1 MTDKDVALRLK
12 LEGADANK
20 VVKIFKQEL
29 REANG
34 ELLKMQTLY
43 GESSKQ
49 AQQAADRV
57 ASLKDQIK
65 AAGEVADL
73 FDPGNKFM
81 VFGNAIRTV
90 TGGFAG
96 LQGAMA
102 LFGNESEE
110 LQKTM
115 VKLQG
120 AMALTQGVSTI
131 LDSAKDFQRLGA
143 IIKTQVV
150 TAFSTLRGAMM
161 ATGIGALVVAVGALV
176 TNFGGLRDKLFELI
190 PGLKTV
196 TDFVGGL
203 VQRFT
208 DFIGVTS
215 ESERALESQNKA
227 LESSIKRNQEWLDR
241 NGDKFDEYTKRK
253 IQANITYQ
261 ENLKKLNEDETK
273 SEEQKQKEKA
283 EWAQWLNRQVANAD
297 KDRYETAAKAREEDR
312 KKREAEFV
320 KEQEDAKARLA
331 KQLDEELAMRRAMTA
346 KIKEEEVVNFESIK
360 AEEKKKEDERAEMMK
375 QAGERVNATV
385 GAFLEQRAKQYEENS
400 KRELEIQQLKNQIE
414 IEGERA
420 KLANIASILESSA
433 QIAGQQTAAGKALS
447 IAATTISTY
456 QAAQSA
462 YQSQFV
468 PIPTPSSPIRGTIAA
483 IAAVAA
489 GLARVKAIMSVKVP
503 GGSAGGGVPPLP
515 NAGGG
520 VGLPNAAISPTASP
534 TAINQEL
541 LDRTGNAAVRAYVL
555 ESDNTSSQQVVQ
567 RIQRAARLGG

>member
-1 MTDKDVALRLK
+1 MADKDVALK
-12 LEGADANK
+12 LRVDGQEADK
-20 VVKIFKQEL
+20 TVKSFKQQL
-29 REANG
+29 RESQQ
-34 ELLKMQTLY
+34 ELLKIQERFGPVSKEALAAAKQVAQLRDQMQ
-43 GESSKQ
+43 EAK
-49 AQQAADRV
+49 
-57 ASLKDQIK
+57 
-65 AAGEVADL
+65 EVADL

-120 AMALTQGVSTI
+120 AMALSQGVSTI

-176 TNFGGLRDKLFELI
+176 TNFGGLRDKIYDLI

-208 DFIGVTS
+208 DFVGITS
-215 ESERALESQNKA
+215 EAERALDRQNDA
-227 LESSIKRNQEWLDR
+227 LQSSIKSNQEWLDR

-253 IQANITYQ
+253 IDANIKYK
-261 ENLKKLNEDETK
+261 ESLLALNKDETK
-273 SEEQKQKEKA
+273 SEEQKQRERA
-283 EWAQWLNRQVANAD
+283 EWAQWLNRQVAKAD
-297 KDRYETAAKAREEDR
+297 ADRTEAAVKARQEEN
-312 KKREAEFV
+312 KRIEAENIRA
-320 KEQEDAKARLA
+320 QEEAKARLA
-331 KQLDEELAMRRAMTA
+331 KQLDDELAMRRAMTA
-346 KIKEEEVVNFESIK
+346 KIKQEDVVNFEAIK
-360 AEEKKKEDERAEMMK
+360 EEEKNRENARAEMMK
-375 QAGERVNATV
+375 QAGERVNSII
-385 GAFLEQRAKQYEENS
+385 GPFLEKKAQLYS
-400 KRELEIQQLKNQIE
+400 KNRQKELDNQKLMNQIE
-414 IEGERA
+414 LEGERA
-420 KLANIASILESSA
+420 KVANLASILESSS
-433 QIAGQQTAAGKALS
+433 QIAGQQTVAGKALA

-462 YQSQFV
+462 YQSQFL
-468 PIPTPSSPIRGTIAA
+468 PLPTASSPIRGTIAA

-489 GLARVKAIMSVKVP
+489 GLARVKAIMSIKVP
-503 GGSAGGGVPPLP
+503 GVAATGGPQPVGAPAPQLP
-515 NAGGG
+515 T
-520 VGLPNAAISPTASP
+520 AAIAPTASP

-541 LDRTGNAAVRAYVL
+541 LDRQGNAAIRAYVVDT
-555 ESDNTSSQQVVQ
+555 DNVSGVERLQ
-567 RIQRAARLGG
+567 RVQRAARLG

>member
-1 MTDKDVALRLK
+1 MADKDIALK
-12 LEGADANK
+12 LRADGSQADST
-20 VVKIFKQEL
+20 VKSFKQQL
-29 REANG
+29 RESQQ
-34 ELLKMQTLY
+34 ELLKIQERFGPVSKEALAAAKQVANLRDQMQ
-43 GESSKQ
+43 EAK
-49 AQQAADRV
+49 
-57 ASLKDQIK
+57 
-65 AAGEVADL
+65 EVADL

-131 LDSAKDFQRLGA
+131 MDSAKDFQRLGA

-346 KIKEEEVVNFESIK
+346 KFKEEDVVNFEAIKEEE
-360 AEEKKKEDERAEMMK
+360 KKRENERDEMMR
-375 QAGERVNATV
+375 QAGERVNATI
-385 GAFLEQRAKQYEENS
+385 GKFLEARAQQYE
-400 KRELEIQQLKNQIE
+400 KNNKETDERNKLYRQIE

-420 KLANIASILESSA
+420 KVANLASILESSS
-433 QIAGQQTAAGKALS
+433 QIAGQQTVAGKALA

-462 YQSQFV
+462 YQSQFL
-468 PIPTPSSPIRGTIAA
+468 PLPTASSPIRGTIAA

-503 GGSAGGGVPPLP
+503 GGSAGGGIPPLP

-520 VGLPNAAISPTASP
+520 LPTQAISPTASP